1 MREQDF
7 LKRLRATFRVE
18 AEEHIHD
25 LSMGI
30 AELENLDEPI
40 RQAEIVEEIFRNAHS
55 LKGAARS
62 VDLKDIEKICQPME
76 SILAGIKNQETKMSP
91 MLLNL
96 LRRAVDS
103 LSQMVSAMGE
113 EDTSN
118 SQLSFYELRRL
129 LEQAASGGTTLNKTE
144 MRQPVENQAI
154 HVREAHSENSAVP
167 VPKPES
173 AAPPLIP
180 QEQTSMAPVL
190 QPVAPV
196 QMRSAAEAAMMETVR
211 IPIAKL
217 DPLLLQAE
225 EMIQTKLSAAQRA
238 IELREILKEL
248 YAWKT
253 ESEQLKEKHGLH
265 TLELPEWADL
275 RLAAITNM
283 VRVAGQSFEEDQR
296 TLQRMVDDHLKAVKQ
311 ILMLPV
317 SVLVE
322 VFPRLVRDIAGEQG
336 KDVELVIRGTELEVD
351 KRILEEL
358 KIPLIHLLRN
368 CVDHGIEKPK
378 ERANLQ
384 KSEHSVITLAF
395 SAIDS
400 RNFEITVSD
409 DGAGINVEQLRTAA
423 IKKGIVTAQAA
434 EKMIPEDVVQLI
446 FKSGLSTTKI
456 ITDIS
461 GHGLGLAIVREKVE
475 KLGGVVSVE
484 TYANTGTIFHLVL
497 PLTMATFRGVLI
509 SEQEYLFILPLTNV
523 ERAVRIH
530 RDEIKTVKNRE
541 TILFDGK
548 ILSLVKLSSV
558 LGLPARREEHRERVP
573 KEQSTADYISVL
585 IISLQDN
592 RIGFQVDKVQG
603 QEEVLVKSL
612 GKQLSRV
619 RNISGA
625 AVLGSGKVVLVINAA
640 DLMQSALHPGATD
653 RLIPAE
659 GSRTPTAPGRILVA
673 EDSITSRVML
683 KNILETSGYHVAT
696 AVDGL
701 DAFTQ
706 LRNGEFDLVVSDVDM
721 PIMSGFELTAKIRSD
736 KRLGELPVV
745 LVTALE
751 SRQDCERGIEV
762 GANAYIIK
770 SS

>member
-1 MREQDF
+1 MSTREQDF

-30 AELENLDEPI
+30 TELENLDEPI
-40 RQAEIVEEIFRNAHS
+40 RRAEIVEEIFRNAHS

-76 SILAGIKNQETKMSP
+76 SILAGIKRQEASLSP
-91 MLLNL
+91 MLFDL
-96 LRRAVDS
+96 LHRAVDS

-113 EDTSN
+113 EETSN
-118 SQLSFYELRRL
+118 SQLNFYELRRL
-129 LEQAASGGTTLNKTE
+129 LEEAASGD
-144 MRQPVENQAI
+144 
-154 HVREAHSENSAVP
+154 
-167 VPKPES
+167 
-173 AAPPLIP
+173 APPLIP
-180 QEQTSMAPVL
+180 QEQTPKAPVL
-190 QPVAPV
+190 QPVAPA
-196 QMRSAAEAAMMETVR
+196 QMRSAADAMMMETVR

-225 EMIQTKLSAAQRA
+225 EMIQTKLSAVQRA
-238 IELREILKEL
+238 IELREILEEL

-253 ESEQLKEKHGLH
+253 ESEQLKEKYGLH
-265 TLELPEWADL
+265 TQELPEWADL
-275 RLAAITNM
+275 RLAALTNM
-283 VRVAGQSFEEDQR
+283 VRVARQSFEEDQR
-296 TLQRMVDDHLKAVKQ
+296 ALQRMVDDHLKAMKQ

-322 VFPRLVRDIAGEQG
+322 GFPRLVRDIAGEQG
-336 KDVELVIRGTELEVD
+336 KYVELVIRGTELEVD

-358 KIPLIHLLRN
+358 KVPLIHLLRN

-384 KSEHSVITLAF
+384 KSERSVITLAF

-423 IKKGIVTAQAA
+423 IEKGFVTAQAV
-434 EKMIPEDVVQLI
+434 EKMIPEDVVQFI
-446 FKSGLSTTKI
+446 FESGISTTKI

-461 GHGLGLAIVREKVE
+461 GHGLGLAIVRDKVE
-475 KLGGVVSVE
+475 KLGGVVSVK
-484 TYANTGTIFHLVL
+484 TYANVGTIFRLVL

-509 SEQEYLFILPLTNV
+509 REQEYLFILPLANV
-523 ERAVRIH
+523 ERVVRTH
-530 RDEIKTVKNRE
+530 QDEIKTVKNRE
-541 TILFDGK
+541 TIRIDGK
-548 ILSLVKLSSV
+548 ILSLVKLSNV
-558 LGLPARREEHRERVP
+558 LGLPARSDNHRECVP
-573 KEQSTADYISVL
+573 EEQSATDYIPVL
-585 IISLQDN
+585 IISFQDK
-592 RIGFQVDKVQG
+592 RIGFQVDEVQA
-603 QEEVLVKSL
+603 QEEVLVKGL

-625 AVLGSGKVVLVINAA
+625 AVLGSGKVVLVINVA
-640 DLMQSALHPGATD
+640 DLMRSALRPSETD
-653 RLIPAE
+653 RRKPAE
-659 GSRTPTAPGRILVA
+659 GKTPTAPGRILVA

-736 KRLGELPVV
+736 KRLGELPVI

-751 SRQDCERGIEV
+751 SRQDRERGIEV
-762 GANAYIIK
+762 GANAYIVK
-770 SS
+770 SSFNQSNLTEVIERLL